1 MKELPKREF
10 NLNDKGFFFLSN
22 SFRIHEGVVIG
33 FWINSTDEGEQY
45 YYQLQYEF
53 EREAVLKKLDSFYT
67 TFAYAAKRKFEIGD
81 TNYLEKITA
90 QAKQKQL
97 QTLHRQSQQDVE
109 RAMILLKEAV
119 QSDKEF
125 KVAKIPLNKLELNE
139 PEFEEN
145 PGLIY
150 FSKLFDKWLC
160 FPFLAQLFVPKNYL
174 PKNREYKSTIDL
186 AVDMVKY
193 LKENVKQTVILVA
206 DGYFAK
212 RKLLKTCYELK
223 ITLISRLQSNA
234 ALFLPFVRK
243 STNKRG
249 RPRKYGKRLASLA
262 TLAKSKKGF
271 NDLTLKL
278 YGKKRQIRVKRI
290 DAIWKPAGQIVQ
302 VLIIFYENKKKPA
315 FFFCT
320 DLSFSVEAILTR
332 IAARWSLEN
341 IFKDLK
347 EHLGWSH
354 WQCRV
359 EKAVS
364 RSATLTCS
372 TASLLVLW
380 SLEEASQ
387 KQPEFWDT
395 VPWYTHKA
403 TPSMKDMIEQLRYR
417 ILDLSFNAI
426 NRNCKTIA
434 KKERAYRQILK
445 LAA

>member
-1 MKELPKREF
+1 MDSIQLPNAFVKYLFEIKSVFTKPSFEYFKVLVLGILLGRPKKTVTAAVKIA
-10 NLNDKGFFFLSN
+10 NLESKFSNVNRFVSKYVWDTWKLGIAILHLVINTLNLSKQ
-22 SFRIHEGVVIG
+22 
-33 FWINSTDEGEQY
+33 T
-45 YYQLQYEF
+45 L
-53 EREAVLKKLDSFYT
+53 
-67 TFAYAAKRKFEIGD
+67 TFAIDSTLLSKFGQKIFGCGYHFNYAKKNNFPKYVWGHEW
-81 TNYLEKITA
+81 L
-90 QAKQKQL
+90 
-97 QTLHRQSQQDVE
+97 V
-109 RAMILLKEAV
+109 M
-119 QSDKEF
+119 
-125 KVAKIPLNKLELNE
+125 
-139 PEFEEN
+139 
-145 PGLIY
+145 GLIY

-174 PKNREYKSTIDL
+174 PKDREYKSTIDL